1 MLALGYIAFQNRQ
14 KGLEK
19 PYHKDYRKF
28 FASSS
33 SLSIKVKNI
42 DNPPLRIYNIS
53 QYNGYFFENRF
64 AYSVYRLWKG
74 TLLWQYW

>member
-19 PYHKDYRKF
+19 PCHKGYQKI

-33 SLSIKVKNI
+33 SLSIKVV
-42 DNPPLRIYNIS
+42 
-53 QYNGYFFENRF
+53 
-64 AYSVYRLWKG
+64 A
-74 TLLWQYW
+74 LLLMA

>member
-19 PYHKDYRKF
+19 PYNKYYRKF

-33 SLSIKVKNI
+33 LSIKVV
-42 DNPPLRIYNIS
+42 
-53 QYNGYFFENRF
+53 
-64 AYSVYRLWKG
+64 A
-74 TLLWQYW
+74 LLLMA

>member
-19 PYHKDYRKF
+19 PHHKDYRKF

-33 SLSIKVKNI
+33 SLSIKVV
-42 DNPPLRIYNIS
+42 
-53 QYNGYFFENRF
+53 
-64 AYSVYRLWKG
+64 A
-74 TLLWQYW
+74 LLLMA